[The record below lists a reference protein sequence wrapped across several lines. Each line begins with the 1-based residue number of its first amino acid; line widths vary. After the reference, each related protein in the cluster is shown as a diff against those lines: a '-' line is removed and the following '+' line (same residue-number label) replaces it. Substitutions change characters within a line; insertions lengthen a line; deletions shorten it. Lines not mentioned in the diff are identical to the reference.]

1 MKKMNNKMRTL
12 LPALLLIAL
21 FACHKEKKETVPV
34 AEVKF
39 GTFFLDIFEEGEI
52 KATKSTNISS
62 PNISW
67 RYGSLKI
74 TQLVNDGKEIQQGDT
89 VIVFDP
95 SEVKKA
101 IVESEG
107 VVEMRKA
114 EFEKLKAE
122 HQLAMEELK
131 ADLEVTKISQEISKI
146 QFESANYE
154 AEIKK
159 KEIELNLEKA
169 NIALQRAKEQI
180 ENRDKFQ
187 QEEIKQK
194 LLSIRQSEN
203 ELRDANQTLEKMF
216 IVSSTPGIAIINY
229 NWSSN
234 AKFQIGDQCW
244 SGFPLIE
251 LPDLS
256 EMKAIVQVN
265 EVDISKIVKGLRVE
279 IKPDAFSDSVYEG
292 EVVAVANLAVNKVRD
307 SKIKVFPVDILIKGT
322 QANLLPGLTVSCRI
336 IIDQIDNV
344 IFVPVDAVKTS
355 AEGDFVFVKK
365 ATGFEQ
371 RMVGTGQRN
380 TDMVIITKGLKAND
394 QVALVDP
401 FAQEIKEE
409 NSNKKQSKNE

>member
-1 MKKMNNKMRTL
+1 MRAL
-12 LPALLLIAL
+12 LSALLLLTL
-21 FACHKEKKETVPV
+21 FACQKEKKETVPV

-52 KATKSTNISS
+52 KATKSINISA
-62 PNISW
+62 PEISW

-107 VVEMRKA
+107 VVEIRKA

-122 HQLAMEELK
+122 HQLSMEELK

-154 AEIKK
+154 ADIKK
-159 KEIELNLEKA
+159 KEIKLNLEKA

-180 ENRDKFQ
+180 ENRGKFQ

-203 ELRDANQTLEKMF
+203 ELRDANNTLDKMY

-229 NWSSN
+229 NWNSN

-256 EMKAIVQVN
+256 EMKAIVQIN

-307 SKIKVFPVDILIKGT
+307 SKIKVFPVDILIKST

-336 IIDQIDNV
+336 IVDQIDSV
-344 IFVPVDAVKTS
+344 TFVPVDAVKTS
-355 AEGDFVFVKK
+355 AEGDFVFVKT

-371 RMVGTGQRN
+371 RKVETGQRN
-380 TDMVIITKGLKAND
+380 ADMVIIRKGLNVND

-401 FAQEIKEE
+401 FVQEIKEE
-409 NSNKKQSKNE
+409 NSNKNQSENE